1 MKEQIK
7 KAIIS
12 KTVKKK
18 ETMIILIL
26 IGAVLAVMLIPTET
40 KEETDEVQIVKEN
53 ITEYSEETYREEL
66 ERRLEEILS
75 QMEGVGKV
83 DVMIT
88 MQASA
93 KEVVEKDYVT
103 QESREG
109 DETSLSEQR
118 NISKEETT
126 IYSENSDGNNPYVI
140 QEIYPE
146 VEGVLV
152 VAEGGDNSYVNIAI
166 VEAIQALF
174 DVDVHKI
181 KIVKMNTD

>member
-103 QESREG
+103 QEIGRAH
-109 DETSLSEQR
+109 
-118 NISKEETT
+118 
-126 IYSENSDGNNPYVI
+126 V
-140 QEIYPE
+140 
-146 VEGVLV
+146 
-152 VAEGGDNSYVNIAI
+152 
-166 VEAIQALF
+166 
-174 DVDVHKI
+174 
-181 KIVKMNTD
+181 